1 MIRFALILLMS
12 LALSSQAVA
21 LVTWDH
27 SGEDS
32 VQKATLACEK
42 GDYGTA
48 LQILI
53 PVAKKETQLLNFT
66 WQRCIVKEKVFPK
79 ITKLL

>member
-21 LVTWDH
+21 LVTSDY
-27 SGEDS
+27 SGDDS
-32 VQKATLACEK
+32 VQKGRLACEK

-48 LQILI
+48 RQIFI
-53 PVAKKETQLLNFT
+53 PVA
-66 WQRCIVKEKVFPK
+66 EKGD
-79 ITKLL
+79 